1 MGLFKKAGRALRR
14 ATGNVA
20 SGAADVFQGSTYAQL
35 GRDTL
40 RAGQQYVDNP
50 EKLALLAATGGWS
63 EVAGAASRA
72 LGQTGALQGVAGR
85 GADPYAYA
93 VEASQRSAAKAGIGN
108 QPGEN
113 ATTGAEPPG
122 YNYENDPNFQQQFSR
137 LRKAARSL
145 GRAGTYRNR
154 GAANLGAESPL
165 GTPLQL
171 TGA

>member
-1 MGLFKKAGRALRR
+1 MLAVGGLTLGPAFVANELGRA
-14 ATGNVA
+14 T
-20 SGAADVFQGSTYAQL
+20 
-35 GRDTL
+35 
-40 RAGQQYVDNP
+40 
-50 EKLALLAATGGWS
+50 
-63 EVAGAASRA
+63 SRA
-72 LGQTGALQGVAGR
+72 LGQSGILQGVLGE

-93 VEASQRSAAKAGIGN
+93 MEAGQRASSKAGVGN

-113 ATTGAEPPG
+113 ATTGSEPPG

-154 GAANLGAESPL
+154 GAASLGADSPL